1 MFKNRTLLILLLPIL
16 FLLLITACN
25 PKISVDT
32 LQYPK
37 TTTQINSAN
46 IQYSKTPLDSINPTP
61 TASITATRLPTSTLF
76 PTSTVVPSLT
86 PKPSPTP
93 IPDEHYI
100 TGIFGHRQYYAI
112 SCESSSAADWASF
125 FGVQIYESDIQFSL
139 PTSDNPEKGF
149 VGDVNDPWGQTPPYS
164 YGVHAA
170 PIAQVLKED
179 FKLPAKAAKGFTL
192 EEVKAELA
200 TDQPIIAWVIGNM
213 VGGFPAEYKD
223 KNGQTTIVAAYEH
236 TVILTG
242 YSADH
247 IRYLN
252 NGRFYEV
259 PNEVFFNSWGV
270 LGNMVVFY
278 DDQK

>member
-1 MFKNRTLLILLLPIL
+1 MTFRKVLPGILILIL
-16 FLLLITACN
+16 NSFLLASCSSSDKAQAGFVSENTN
-25 PKISVDT
+25 SNSTTVEDT
-32 LQYPK
+32 TNILLEP
-37 TTTQINSAN
+37 INA
-46 IQYSKTPLDSINPTP
+46 TP
-61 TASITATRLPTSTLF
+61 TASITATLLPSATPLPTR
-76 PTSTVVPSLT
+76 TVVPSLT
-86 PKPSPTP
+86 PIPTATP
-93 IPDEHYI
+93 IPDEHFI

-125 FGVQIYESDIQFSL
+125 YGVQIYESDIQFSL

-170 PIAQVLKED
+170 PIAKVLKEE
-179 FKLPAKAAKGFTL
+179 FGLPAQAAKGFTL

-200 TDQPIIAWVIGNM
+200 ADQPVIAWVIGNM
-213 VGGFPAEYKD
+213 VGGYPAEYSD
-223 KNGQTTIVAAYEH
+223 KYGNKTIVAAYEH

-242 YSADH
+242 YNEDH

-259 PNEVFFNSWGV
+259 PNEVFLNSWGV

>member
-1 MFKNRTLLILLLPIL
+1 MSKSQKLLKLLALLIFLTL
-16 FLLLITACN
+16 FTACT
-25 PKISVDT
+25 PQTSVDVVQLPNT
-32 LQYPK
+32 SNQE
-37 TTTQINSAN
+37 NSSN
-46 IQYSKTPLDSINPTP
+46 IQFSKTPLAAINPTA
-61 TASITATRLPTSTLF
+61 TVSITATLLPSSTPLPTR
-76 PTSTVVPSLT
+76 TVIPSLT
-86 PKPSPTP
+86 PIPTATP
-93 IPDEHYI
+93 IPDEHFI

-125 FGVQIYESDIQFSL
+125 YGVQIYESDIQFSL

-149 VGDVNDPWGQTPPYS
+149 VGDVNDPWGQTPPFS

-170 PIAQVLKED
+170 PIAKVLKEEFD
-179 FKLPAKAAKGFTL
+179 LPAIAAKGFTL

-200 TDQPIIAWVIGNM
+200 ADQPIIAWVIGNM
-213 VGGFPAEYKD
+213 VGGYPAEYSD
-223 KNGQTTIVAAYEH
+223 KNGEKTIVAAYEH

-242 YSADH
+242 YNEDH

-259 PNEVFFNSWGV
+259 PNEVFLNSWGV
-270 LGNMVVFY
+270 LGNMVVYY